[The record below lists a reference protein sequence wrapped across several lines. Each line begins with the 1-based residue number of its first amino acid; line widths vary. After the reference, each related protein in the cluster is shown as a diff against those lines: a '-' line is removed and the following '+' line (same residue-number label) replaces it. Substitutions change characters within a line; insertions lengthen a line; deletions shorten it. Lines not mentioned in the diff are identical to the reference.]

1 MVFTRNVLH
10 IHHAALVLKIYY
22 LIYQLGFLLP
32 PSFPQTDNLHMD
44 METQSHR

>member
-22 LIYQLGFLLP
+22 LIYRLGFLLP
-32 PSFPQTDNLHMD
+32 PSFPQKDNLH